1 MQHSELFSRAP
12 AGLLATG
19 GLLSAIPVSGAS
31 CGGMHDSEREMTTD
45 EPTQLPGRDDVRV
58 EQATIAR
65 GGLAPGAAARSDSG
79 TIVPYPVPAEPAPT
93 GGAGDLTDELLR
105 SDQWPDARLQAA
117 GIPVL
122 DAPFVSVG
130 GGIGSFVTVDY
141 LRIAGVAP
149 ERIAVLSN
157 IEFPWKTYEYLTRVS
172 QIPRSE
178 RIRSD
183 SASRP
188 DNIWGFPSYALA
200 EAVSDRSLAPLWQV
214 FTEPMWA
221 DFYTPKAGQVFTGLE
236 RESNRIGWSQMLV
249 KGQVRM
255 IRKRQGGGYFI
266 ILTPMAGSAPTKRLA
281 YRAEFVHLA
290 VGYPGLRY
298 LPELQ
303 EFRTAH
309 QDFYHVVSAYEEHEH
324 IYELAKTK
332 HLVVMLRG
340 GGIVASR
347 VLARLMD
354 DRAKYGL
361 STEIVHLFRTY
372 VASSHGPNAWNR
384 RKGADGFAY
393 QGFNYPKSVWG
404 GQLKARMRK
413 LEGEDRGKAYKLMG
427 GTNTPYRRR
436 WQAQMKEGRDNGWY
450 AAMAGTVEQMRLDQ
464 GKIISVVKTQNG
476 MVEVAADFVIDCT
489 GLEADI
495 AEHRVLAD
503 LLEHSG
509 AGRNPLGRLDV
520 ERTFEL
526 RGSASGP
533 GVLYASG
540 ATTLGGYF
548 PGVDTFL
555 GLQVA
560 AQEIADDL
568 ARRGFC
574 PRIGTF
580 RSITQW
586 LRWTRDQQP

>member
-1 MQHSELFSRAP
+1 VTDQP
-12 AGLLATG
+12 AGVAQEDALPPQPETVQRLRPTADLAT
-19 GLLSAIPVSGAS
+19 APPVVESGA
-31 CGGMHDSEREMTTD
+31 
-45 EPTQLPGRDDVRV
+45 PPG
-58 EQATIAR
+58 
-65 GGLAPGAAARSDSG
+65 S
-79 TIVPYPVPAEPAPT
+79 
-93 GGAGDLTDELLR
+93 GDLTEELLR
-105 SDQWPDARLQAA
+105 SDRYSDQMLATA
-117 GIPVL
+117 GIPVTDVPL
-122 DAPFVSVG
+122 VSVG

-141 LRIAGVAP
+141 LRIAGVSTD
-149 ERIAVLSN
+149 RIKVLTN
-157 IEFPWKTYEYLTRVS
+157 LDFAWQTYEYLTRVS
-172 QIPRSE
+172 QIPKPE

-200 EAVSDRSLAPLWQV
+200 EAVSEGTFAPLWQV
-214 FTEPMWA
+214 LVEPIFA
-221 DFYTPKAGQVFTGLE
+221 DYYTPKAGRVFAGLE
-236 RESNRIGWSQMLV
+236 RESKRIGWNQMVV

-255 IRKRQGGGYFI
+255 VRKRQGGGYFI
-266 ILTPMAGSAPTKRLA
+266 ILTPMAGSTSTKRLA

-290 VGYPGLRY
+290 VGYPGLKF
-298 LPELQ
+298 LAELQ
-303 EFRTAH
+303 DFRTKH
-309 QDFYHVVSAYEEHEH
+309 QDFHHVVSAYELHEH
-324 IYELAKTK
+324 VYEAARTK

-347 VLARLMD
+347 VLQRLMD
-354 DRAKYGL
+354 DRERHGL
-361 STEIVHLFRTY
+361 TTEIVHLFRTY
-372 VASSHGPNAWNR
+372 ITSSHGPNAWNR

-404 GQLKARMRK
+404 GQLKARMRR
-413 LEGEDRGKAYKLMG
+413 LEGADRATAYKLMG

-436 WQAQMKEGRDNGWY
+436 WQAQMKQGRHAGWY
-450 AAMAGTVEQMRLDQ
+450 RTMAGTVDEMRLEN
-464 GKIISVVKTQNG
+464 GKIVSCVKTPAG

-503 LLEHSG
+503 LLQHSG
-509 AGRNPLGRLDV
+509 AGRNPVGRLDV

-533 GVLYASG
+533 GVMYASG

-560 AQEIADDL
+560 AQEIVDDL

-574 PRIGTF
+574 RRIGTF
-580 RSITQW
+580 RSIRQW
-586 LRWTRDQQP
+586 LRWARNKQP

>member
-1 MQHSELFSRAP
+1 MPTDTP
-12 AGLLATG
+12 A
-19 GLLSAIPVSGAS
+19 
-31 CGGMHDSEREMTTD
+31 
-45 EPTQLPGRDDVRV
+45 
-58 EQATIAR
+58 EQA
-65 GGLAPGAAARSDSG
+65 GPGEPLTQPATVQRRQPAAAPSQAAEPS
-79 TIVPYPVPAEPAPT
+79 PVP
-93 GGAGDLTDELLR
+93 GDAGDLTDELIR
-105 SDQWPDARLQAA
+105 TDQWTDAMLQAA
-117 GIPVL
+117 GIPVI

-157 IEFPWKTYEYLTRVS
+157 IDYPWQTYEYLTRVS
-172 QIPRSE
+172 QIPQPE

-200 EAVSDRSLAPLWQV
+200 EAVSERSFEPIWHVLI
-214 FTEPMWA
+214 EPMWA
-221 DFYTPKAGQVFTGLE
+221 DFYTPKAGQVFAGLE
-236 RESNRIGWSQMLV
+236 REMKRIGYQGLLV

-255 IRKRQGGGYFI
+255 VRKRQGGGYFI
-266 ILTPMAGSAPTKRLA
+266 ILTPMLGSGPTKRVA

-290 VGYPGLRY
+290 VGYPGLKY

-303 EFRTAH
+303 KFRTEH
-309 QDFYHVVSAYEEHEH
+309 RDFHHVVSAYEDHEH
-324 IYELAKTK
+324 IYETARTK
-332 HLVVMLRG
+332 QTVVMLRG
-340 GGIVASR
+340 GGVVASR
-347 VLARLMD
+347 VLQRLMD

-372 VASSHGPNAWNR
+372 ISGPHGPNAWNR
-384 RKGADGFAY
+384 RKGGNGFAY

-404 GQLKARMRK
+404 GQLKAEMRK
-413 LEGEDRGKAYKLMG
+413 LEGDQRAAKYKLMG
-427 GTNTPYRRR
+427 GTNTPWRRR
-436 WQAQMKEGRDNGWY
+436 WQAQMAQGRQRGWY
-450 AAMAGTVEQMRLDQ
+450 HTMTGTVDVMKLDG
-464 GKIISVVKTQNG
+464 GKIVSMVKTPTG
-476 MVEVAADFVIDCT
+476 EVAVAADFVIDCT

-509 AGRNPLGRLDV
+509 VGRNPLGRLDV

-526 RGSASGP
+526 RGTGSGP
-533 GVLYASG
+533 GVMYASG

-574 PRIGTF
+574 RRIGTM
-580 RSITQW
+580 RSIRQW
-586 LRWTRDQQP
+586 IRWAQNKQP

>member
-1 MQHSELFSRAP
+1 MHESEDRLMDQPTETGQPETVQRRRPSGDGAVAEQQVAGTGAP
-12 AGLLATG
+12 
-19 GLLSAIPVSGAS
+19 
-31 CGGMHDSEREMTTD
+31 
-45 EPTQLPGRDDVRV
+45 PG
-58 EQATIAR
+58 T
-65 GGLAPGAAARSDSG
+65 
-79 TIVPYPVPAEPAPT
+79 
-93 GGAGDLTDELLR
+93 GDLTDELLA
-105 SDQWPDARLQAA
+105 SDQWTDEMLQRAA
-117 GIPVL
+117 IPVM
-122 DAPFVSVG
+122 DVPFVSVG

-141 LRIAGVAP
+141 LRIAGVSTD
-149 ERIAVLSN
+149 RMAVLTN
-157 IEFPWKTYEYLTRVS
+157 LDYPWQTYEYLTRVS
-172 QIPRSE
+172 QIPRPE

-200 EAVSDRSLAPLWQV
+200 EAIGERSLAPVWQV
-214 FTEPMWA
+214 LIEPIGA
-221 DFYTPKAGQVFTGLE
+221 DFYTPKAGRVFAGLE
-236 RESNRIGWSQMLV
+236 RESKRIDFTKMLV
-249 KGQVRM
+249 KGQIRM
-255 IRKRQGGGYFI
+255 VRKRQGGGYFI
-266 ILTPMAGSAPTKRLA
+266 ILTPMVGSTATKRLA

-290 VGYPGLRY
+290 VGYPGLRF

-309 QDFYHVVSAYEEHEH
+309 QDFHHVVSAYEEHEH
-324 IYELAKTK
+324 VYEAARTK

-361 STEIVHLFRTY
+361 STEIVHLFRTFIT
-372 VASSHGPNAWNR
+372 SSHGPNAWNR
-384 RKGADGFAY
+384 RKGAHGFAY

-404 GQLKARMRK
+404 GQLKARMRR
-413 LEGEDRGKAYKLMG
+413 LEGQDRASAYKLMG
-427 GTNTPYRRR
+427 GTNTPFRRR
-436 WQAQMKEGRDNGWY
+436 WQAQMKEGRDSGWY
-450 AAMAGTVEQMRLDQ
+450 RTMAGTVEQMRLEE
-464 GKIISVVKTQNG
+464 GKIVSVVKTQDG
-476 MVEVAADFVIDCT
+476 MAEIAADFVIDCT

-503 LLEHSG
+503 LLAHSG
-509 AGRNPLGRLDV
+509 AGRNPVGRLDV

-526 RGSASGP
+526 RGASSGP
-533 GVLYASG
+533 GVMYASG

-574 PRIGTF
+574 RKIGTF
-580 RSITQW
+580 RSVRQW
-586 LRWTRDQQP
+586 LRWARNRQP

>member
-1 MQHSELFSRAP
+1 MIDQPTAGAGDAGSQAQQETVQRVRP
-12 AGLLATG
+12 AANEAVVVT
-19 GLLSAIPVSGAS
+19 A
-31 CGGMHDSEREMTTD
+31 E
-45 EPTQLPGRDDVRV
+45 
-58 EQATIAR
+58 
-65 GGLAPGAAARSDSG
+65 PGAAPGS
-79 TIVPYPVPAEPAPT
+79 
-93 GGAGDLTDELLR
+93 GDLTDELLR
-105 SDQWPDARLQAA
+105 SDQWTDEMLRTA
-117 GIPVL
+117 GIPVTDVPL
-122 DAPFVSVG
+122 VSVG

-141 LRIAGVAP
+141 LRIAGVRTD
-149 ERIAVLSN
+149 RIAILSN
-157 IEFPWKTYEYLTRVS
+157 LDFPWQTYQYLTRVS
-172 QIPRSE
+172 QIPRPE

-200 EAVSDRSLAPLWQV
+200 EAIGDRTLAPLWQV
-214 FTEPMWA
+214 LIEPIFA
-221 DFYTPKAGQVFTGLE
+221 DYYTPKAGRVFAGLE
-236 RESNRIGWSQMLV
+236 REAKRIEYSKMLV

-255 IRKRQGGGYFI
+255 IRKRQGGGYFV
-266 ILTPMAGSAPTKRLA
+266 ILTPMVGSTPTKRLA
-281 YRAEFVHLA
+281 YRAEFIHLA

-309 QDFYHVVSAYEEHEH
+309 QDFHHVVSAYEEHEH
-324 IYELAKTK
+324 VYEAARTK

-347 VLARLMD
+347 VLQRLMD
-354 DRAKYGL
+354 DRAKHGL
-361 STEIVHLFRTY
+361 STDIVHLFRTY
-372 VASSHGPNAWNR
+372 ITTSHGPNAWNR
-384 RKGADGFAY
+384 RKGAHGFAY

-404 GQLKARMRK
+404 GQLKSEMRR
-413 LEGEDRGKAYKLMG
+413 LEGDQRAAKYKLMG
-427 GTNTPYRRR
+427 GTNTPFRRR
-436 WQAQMKEGRDNGWY
+436 WQSQMKQGREAGWY
-450 AAMAGTVEQMRLDQ
+450 RTMAGTVEEMRLDQ
-464 GKIISVVKTQNG
+464 GMIVSCVKTSAG
-476 MVEVAADFVIDCT
+476 LVEVPADFVIDCT

-509 AGRNPLGRLDV
+509 VGRNPLGRLDV

-526 RGSASGP
+526 RGAGSGP
-533 GVLYASG
+533 GVVYASG

-574 PRIGTF
+574 RRIGTF
-580 RSITQW
+580 RSIRQW
-586 LRWTRDQQP
+586 LRWARNKQP

>member
-1 MQHSELFSRAP
+1 MP
-12 AGLLATG
+12 
-19 GLLSAIPVSGAS
+19 
-31 CGGMHDSEREMTTD
+31 TD
-45 EPTQLPGRDDVRV
+45 MPT
-58 EQATIAR
+58 EQAGPQEPQTEPATIQRHRPDA
-65 GGLAPGAAARSDSG
+65 G
-79 TIVPYPVPAEPAPT
+79 TIVPGPAAAAAAQMPDV
-93 GGAGDLTDELLR
+93 AGDLTDQLIS
-105 SDQWPDARLQAA
+105 SDQWTDAMLQAA
-117 GIPVL
+117 GIPVI
-122 DAPFVSVG
+122 DKPFVTIG

-141 LRIAGVAP
+141 LRIAGVTP
-149 ERIAVLSN
+149 DRIAVLTN
-157 IEFPWKTYEYLTRVS
+157 LDFPWQTYEYLTRVS
-172 QIPRSE
+172 QIPRPE

-188 DNIWGFPSYALA
+188 DNLWGFPSYALA
-200 EAVSDRSLAPLWQV
+200 EAISERSFGPLWHV
-214 FTEPMWA
+214 LIEPMWA
-221 DFYTPKAGQVFTGLE
+221 DFYTPKAGQVFAGLE
-236 RESNRIGWSQMLV
+236 RESKRIGFSSMLV

-255 IRKRQGGGYFI
+255 VRKRQGGGYFV
-266 ILTPMAGSAPTKRLA
+266 ILTPMLGSGPTKRVA

-309 QDFYHVVSAYEEHEH
+309 HDFHHVVSAYEEHEH
-324 IYELAKTK
+324 IYETARTK
-332 HLVVMLRG
+332 HVVVMLRG

-354 DRAKYGL
+354 DRANYGL

-372 VASSHGPNAWNR
+372 IDGSHGPNAWNR
-384 RKGADGFAY
+384 RKGGNGFAY

-404 GQLKARMRK
+404 GQLKAEMRT
-413 LEGEDRGKAYKLMG
+413 LEGDQRAAKYKLMG
-427 GTNTPYRRR
+427 GTNTPWRRR
-436 WQAQMKEGRDNGWY
+436 WQAQMNEGRQAAWY
-450 AAMAGTVEQMRLDQ
+450 RTMTGTVDQMRLDG
-464 GKIISVVKTQNG
+464 GKIVSEVKTSAG
-476 MVEVAADFVIDCT
+476 VVEVAADFVIDCT

-509 AGRNPLGRLDV
+509 VGRNPLGRLDV

-526 RGSASGP
+526 RGTGSGP
-533 GVLYASG
+533 GVIYASG

-574 PRIGTF
+574 RRIGTL
-580 RSITQW
+580 RSVQQW
-586 LRWTRDQQP
+586 LRWARNRQP

>member
-1 MQHSELFSRAP
+1 MLTDMPTGQ
-12 AGLLATG
+12 AG
-19 GLLSAIPVSGAS
+19 P
-31 CGGMHDSEREMTTD
+31 E
-45 EPTQLPGRDDVRV
+45 EPQTQP
-58 EQATIAR
+58 ATIQRRRPDA
-65 GGLAPGAAARSDSG
+65 GQVVPGPPAAAAAQMPD
-79 TIVPYPVPAEPAPT
+79 V
-93 GGAGDLTDELLR
+93 AGDLTDELIR
-105 SDQWPDARLQAA
+105 SDQWTDAMLQAA
-117 GIPVL
+117 GIPVIDKPL
-122 DAPFVSVG
+122 VTIG

-141 LRIAGVAP
+141 LRIAGVSTD
-149 ERIAVLSN
+149 RIAVLTN
-157 IEFPWKTYEYLTRVS
+157 LDYPWQTYEYLTRVS
-172 QIPRSE
+172 QIPRPE

-188 DNIWGFPSYALA
+188 DNIWGFPSYAVA
-200 EAVSDRSLAPLWQV
+200 EAISDRSFVPLWHV
-214 FTEPMWA
+214 LIEPMWA
-221 DFYTPKAGQVFTGLE
+221 DFYTPKAGQVFAGLE
-236 RESNRIGWSQMLV
+236 RESKRIGFTSMLV

-255 IRKRQGGGYFI
+255 VRKRQGGGYFV
-266 ILTPMAGSAPTKRLA
+266 ILTPMLGSGPTKRVA

-290 VGYPGLRY
+290 VGYPGLKY

-309 QDFYHVVSAYEEHEH
+309 HDFHHVVSAYEEHEH
-324 IYELAKTK
+324 IYETARTK
-332 HLVVMLRG
+332 HIVVMLRG

-347 VLARLMD
+347 VLQRLMD

-372 VASSHGPNAWNR
+372 IAGAHGPNAWNR
-384 RKGADGFAY
+384 RKGGNGFAY

-404 GQLKARMRK
+404 GQLKAEMRT
-413 LEGEDRGKAYKLMG
+413 LEGDQRAAKYKLMG
-427 GTNTPYRRR
+427 GTNTPWRRR
-436 WQAQMKEGRDNGWY
+436 WQAQMNEGRQAGWY
-450 AAMAGTVEQMRLDQ
+450 RTMTGTVDQMRLDG
-464 GKIISVVKTQNG
+464 GKIVSVVRTSAG
-476 MVEVAADFVIDCT
+476 IVEVAADFVIDCT

-509 AGRNPLGRLDV
+509 VGRNPLGRLDV

-526 RGSASGP
+526 RGTASGP
-533 GVLYASG
+533 GVVYASG

-574 PRIGTF
+574 RRIGTL
-580 RSITQW
+580 RSVQQW
-586 LRWTRDQQP
+586 LRWARNRQP

>member
-1 MQHSELFSRAP
+1 MTDQPTGVARAAATPTQPETAQPETVQRGRPATGDAP
-12 AGLLATG
+12 AGA
-19 GLLSAIPVSGAS
+19 GA
-31 CGGMHDSEREMTTD
+31 G
-45 EPTQLPGRDDVRV
+45 
-58 EQATIAR
+58 
-65 GGLAPGAAARSDSG
+65 PGAAAGS
-79 TIVPYPVPAEPAPT
+79 
-93 GGAGDLTDELLR
+93 GDLTDDLLR
-105 SDQWPDARLQAA
+105 SDQWTDEMLQAA
-117 GIPVL
+117 GIPVMDVPL
-122 DAPFVSVG
+122 VSIG

-141 LRIAGVAP
+141 LRIAGVAAD
-149 ERIAVLSN
+149 RIAVLTN
-157 IEFPWKTYEYLTRVS
+157 LDFAWQTYEYLTRVS
-172 QIPRSE
+172 QIPKPE

-200 EAVSDRSLAPLWQV
+200 EAMSERTFAPLWQV
-214 FTEPMWA
+214 LIEPIGA
-221 DFYTPKAGQVFTGLE
+221 DYYTPKAGRVFAGLE
-236 RESNRIGWSQMLV
+236 RESKRIGWSQMLV

-255 IRKRQGGGYFI
+255 VRKRQGGGYFV
-266 ILTPMAGSAPTKRLA
+266 ILTPMVGSTPTKRLA

-290 VGYPGLRY
+290 VGYPGLRF

-309 QDFYHVVSAYEEHEH
+309 QDFHHVVSAYEEHEH
-324 IYELAKTK
+324 VYEAARTK

-372 VASSHGPNAWNR
+372 IASSHGPNAWNR

-413 LEGEDRGKAYKLMG
+413 LEGEDRAAAYKLMG

-436 WQAQMKEGRDNGWY
+436 WQAQMTEGREAGWY
-450 AAMAGTVEQMRLDQ
+450 RTMAGTVEQMRLDQ
-464 GKIISVVKTQNG
+464 GKIVSVVKTQAG
-476 MVEVAADFVIDCT
+476 LVEVAADFVIDCT

-509 AGRNPLGRLDV
+509 AGRNPVGRLDV

-526 RGSASGP
+526 RGAGSGP
-533 GVLYASG
+533 GVMYASG

-574 PRIGTF
+574 RRIGTF
-580 RSITQW
+580 RSIQQW
-586 LRWTRDQQP
+586 LRWARNKQP

>member
-1 MQHSELFSRAP
+1 M
-12 AGLLATG
+12 
-19 GLLSAIPVSGAS
+19 
-31 CGGMHDSEREMTTD
+31 
-45 EPTQLPGRDDVRV
+45 VR
-58 EQATIAR
+58 
-65 GGLAPGAAARSDSG
+65 
-79 TIVPYPVPAEPAPT
+79 
-93 GGAGDLTDELLR
+93 
-105 SDQWPDARLQAA
+105 AA
-117 GIPVL
+117 GIPVT
-122 DAPFVSVG
+122 DIPFVTIG

-141 LRIAGVAP
+141 LRIAGVAAD
-149 ERIAVLSN
+149 RIAVLSN
-157 IEFPWKTYEYLTRVS
+157 LDFAWQTYEYLTRVS
-172 QIPRSE
+172 QIPRPE

-200 EAVSDRSLAPLWQV
+200 EAIGERTLRAAVAGAGRADLGRLLHPEGGAGIRRARAREQADRLVP
-214 FTEPMWA
+214 
-221 DFYTPKAGQVFTGLE
+221 DAGQGP
-236 RESNRIGWSQMLV
+236 
-249 KGQVRM
+249 GQDG
-255 IRKRQGGGYFI
+255 QE
-266 ILTPMAGSAPTKRLA
+266 APGRRLLRDPDPDGRRRRATKRLA

-290 VGYPGLRY
+290 VGYPGLRF

-309 QDFYHVVSAYEEHEH
+309 QDFHHVVSAYEEHEH
-324 IYELAKTK
+324 VYEAARTK

-347 VLARLMD
+347 VLQRLMD

-372 VASSHGPNAWNR
+372 IDGSHGPNAWSR
-384 RKGADGFAY
+384 RKGAHGFAY

-436 WQAQMKEGRDNGWY
+436 WQAQMNEGRDAGWY
-450 AAMAGTVEQMRLDQ
+450 RTMAGTVEQMRLDQ

-533 GVLYASG
+533 GVMYASG

-574 PRIGTF
+574 HRIGTVPLDHAVAPVGP
-580 RSITQW
+580 RPAALTATAALTSEQE
-586 LRWTRDQQP
+586 RQTRCYPPWVVGSRPGCSCSPWSAGS